1 MQIARSILWVYIF
14 RVYVECLIVSLKLSR
29 TINTLVVIDDD
40 LRSSG
45 RLGVWKIEFGSRQSV
60 MYAYRFLVIYFARR
74 VYLLYRFIV
83 FY

>member
-14 RVYVECLIVSLKLSR
+14 RVYVECLIVGLKLSR

-40 LRSSG
+40 LRSNG
-45 RLGVWKIEFGSRQSV
+45 RQDVWKIEFGSRQIM
-60 MYAYRFLVIYFARR
+60 MYAYRFLIIYFARR
-74 VYLLYRFIV
+74 VHLLHCFIV